1 LYFLF
6 CEYLNILDYI
16 NFYEKAGVDFLIIV
30 DSAQKTNREVLNKIS
45 DEDKQKY
52 ILQIEEI
59 IKIEGG
65 TEDLIDPKLYFR
77 TFIRTIEK
85 QFDFPEPD
93 NKGERKKIV
102 NLFKEIAEKKGSG
115 KQQIICSKTVL
126 A

>member
-77 TFIRTIEK
+77 TLYGPLKSNLIFQNRII
-85 QFDFPEPD
+85 
-93 NKGERKKIV
+93 KG
-102 NLFKEIAEKKGSG
+102 KENRELV
-115 KQQIICSKTVL
+115 QRNC
-126 A
+126 